1 MKNSKK
7 RGFTIVELVIVIAVI
22 AILAGVLIPTF
33 VSVIKKGQEANDTAL
48 IKYLNTSLT
57 AGTIG
62 GKAPETMQGALDIVE
77 ADGYNVAKIKAT
89 ASGARILW
97 DSKNNCFVYLK
108 DGENEPTYIPDSKTQ
123 NVANV
128 DYWQITEAD
137 EDLSGKYS
145 NYLALGYTKDLS
157 NVQTGLD
164 VGQNDNIAA
173 ITYKGTTAAQN
184 VVIRTNSFDTVITV
198 NAENDVVHHHG
209 DVKEVNVAK
218 VAPSSY
224 HEYGTVS
231 GNINLAYGK
240 VELMNGSSVSNVV
253 VKTIEGVTPTTEN
266 VKVSV
271 ESGAKAT
278 LVISEVANV
287 SVAVEGT
294 GAETVA
300 KIDDIAG
307 KVAAIGSK
315 TYSDIK
321 TALTDAKENEVVTLL
336 ADVAMAAQCN
346 INKTIVIDLNGMQLS
361 STYFSDWAV
370 NLSKSK
376 YLTVKNGAISITG
389 YGGFYVPTNAGLT
402 LSNVDYRGGTFAV
415 YPGGDAS
422 YVNIFN
428 SSISKVTVGIATNA
442 GGKQSNNVKVTIE
455 SSTFDCIENAIWSNV
470 PSTYHILNSVIMGGW
485 QAVMVRGGTATI
497 VDSELILKS
506 GNSSLKVNDDKYLL
520 SAWASGDNVPR
531 GALIVGN
538 YSNGY
543 PRGASC
549 TLTNTKV
556 STDVSGWSRSL
567 IVLAQV
573 SGYETILN
581 YDTDCGISSSDYLL
595 CNPTVEGI
603 KKGQITV
610 NGTVVQQVEK

>member
-57 AGTIG
+57 GGTIG

-108 DGENEPTYIPDSKTQ
+108 EGETEPTYIPDSKTQ

-137 EDLSGKYS
+137 EDLSNKYS
-145 NYLALGYTKDLS
+145 NYLALGYTKDLT

-164 VGQNDNIAA
+164 VGQNTGIAA
-173 ITYKGTTAAQN
+173 ITYKGIGTAQE
-184 VVIRTNSFDTVITV
+184 VVLRTKSFDTVITV
-198 NAENDVVHHHG
+198 NAEKDVVHHHG
-209 DVKEVNVAK
+209 DAKEVNVVK

-224 HEYGTVS
+224 HEFGTVS

-253 VKTIEGVTPTTEN
+253 VKAIEDVTPTTEN

-278 LVISEVANV
+278 LVISEVASV
-287 SVAVEGT
+287 SVAVEGA
-294 GAETVA
+294 GASTVA
-300 KIDDIAG
+300 KVDDISG

-321 TALTDAKENEVVTLL
+321 AALSDAKENEVVTLL
-336 ADVAMAAQCN
+336 ANVEMTAQCD
-346 INKTIVIDLNGMQLS
+346 IKKTTVIDLNGRTLT
-361 STYFSDWAV
+361 STNAYGLCVW
-370 NLSKSK
+370 SKS
-376 YLTVKNGAISITG
+376 LTLKNGNYTLSNTNG
-389 YGGFYVPTNAGLT
+389 YGLYVATNAGLI
-402 LSNVDYRGGTFAV
+402 LSNVDYRGGTYAV

-422 YVNIFN
+422 YVNIYN
-428 SSISKVTVGIATNA
+428 SSISNVIVGISTNA
-442 GGKQSNNVKVTIE
+442 GGSESNNVKVTIE
-455 SSTFDCIENAIWSNV
+455 SSTFDCIETAVWTNV
-470 PSTYHILNSVIMGGW
+470 PSTYHITNSVLKGGW
-485 QAVMVRGGTATI
+485 QAVMVRGGTATF

-506 GNSSLKVNDDKYLL
+506 GNSSLKVNDDASL
-520 SAWASGDNVPR
+520 SDKWGSGNNVPR

-549 TLTNTKV
+549 TLVNTKV
-556 STDVSGWSRSL
+556 STDVSGWTRSL

-573 SGYETILN
+573 SGYETILT
-581 YDTDCGISSSDYLL
+581 YDAACGISSSDYLL
-595 CNPTVEGI
+595 CNPTVAGI
-603 KKGQITV
+603 KQGQITV